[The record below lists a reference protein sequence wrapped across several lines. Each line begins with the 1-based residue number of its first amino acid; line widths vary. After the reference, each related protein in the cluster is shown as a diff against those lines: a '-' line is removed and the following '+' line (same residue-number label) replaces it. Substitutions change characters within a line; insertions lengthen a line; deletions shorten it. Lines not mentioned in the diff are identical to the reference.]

1 MNNSQNI
8 IDKNIK
14 EIKEQ
19 ININTINDNE
29 KIDLRIK
36 QNLFNSM
43 IQKYKNI
50 SLKFSKEESDIKN
63 IIETKL
69 IRATEIAVNQELNEE
84 QRKIVIENPQMIQQM
99 YENKL
104 TGAAHIKLQNAV
116 RDLEERHKD
125 IQKLEKSILQVH
137 NMIQELNAL
146 VKYQGE
152 VIDNIEI
159 NIQKAK
165 NYVFKAEKTLN
176 CKYKCMKCCRDLQ
189 LKCLCCGICC
199 ACCAACH
206 CYTIF

>member
-69 IRATEIAVNQELNEE
+69 IRAAEIAVNQELNEE
-84 QRKIVIENPQMIQQM
+84 QRKIVIENPQMIQQ
-99 YENKL
+99 
-104 TGAAHIKLQNAV
+104 AHIKLQNAV

-189 LKCLCCGICC
+189 LKCLCCGVCC

-206 CYTIF
+206 CCTIF

>member
-69 IRATEIAVNQELNEE
+69 IRAAEIAVNQELNEE

-146 VKYQGE
+146 MKYQGE

-189 LKCLCCGICC
+189 LKCLCCGVCC

-206 CYTIF
+206 CCTIF

>member
-69 IRATEIAVNQELNEE
+69 IRAAEIAVNQELNEE

-116 RDLEERHKD
+116 RDLEERIKE
-125 IQKLEKSILQVH
+125 KLLI
-137 NMIQELNAL
+137 I
-146 VKYQGE
+146 
-152 VIDNIEI
+152 
-159 NIQKAK
+159 
-165 NYVFKAEKTLN
+165 
-176 CKYKCMKCCRDLQ
+176 
-189 LKCLCCGICC
+189 
-199 ACCAACH
+199 
-206 CYTIF
+206 